1 MLQIQIVIIVLE
13 LFLNPH
19 VLADPVKLWRMLTR
33 LDQHFDAIDKQIS
46 EIKSMLSML

>member
-1 MLQIQIVIIVLE
+1 MWQIQTVVIVLE
-13 LFLNPH
+13 LFLNSH
-19 VLADPVKLWRMLTR
+19 VYVDPAKLWRMLTR